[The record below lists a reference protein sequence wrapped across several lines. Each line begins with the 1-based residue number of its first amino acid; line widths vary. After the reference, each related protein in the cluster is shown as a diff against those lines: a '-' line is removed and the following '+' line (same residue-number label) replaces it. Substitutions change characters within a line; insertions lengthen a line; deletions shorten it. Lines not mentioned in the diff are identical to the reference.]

1 MFDMYNGQTYNPSQ
15 DDSSVL
21 IPWDPFNPNYDPGP
35 PPELKPKPKETQK
48 GAQAP
53 GQSKSGQRQTSEKV
67 SPQRNILEK
76 QASLSVTIA
85 ATIPSASIITASA
98 KQSSSV
104 PRPSRDQIHSTRG
117 NHSRVKVTSG
127 GTADSSSNMA
137 LGGGQGM
144 QTGRPTKK
152 RRYRP
157 RNPQQNAALR
167 STPA

>member
-21 IPWDPFNPNYDPGP
+21 IPRDPFNPNYDPGP
-35 PPELKPKPKETQK
+35 PPEPNPNPRKPQK
-48 GAQAP
+48 GTQAP

-67 SPQRNILEK
+67 SPQRNIPEK
-76 QASLSVTIA
+76 QASLIA
-85 ATIPSASIITASA
+85 ATVPSASIITASA

-104 PRPSRDQIHSTRG
+104 PRPSRDQIHSTTG
-117 NHSRVKVTSG
+117 NHSRVKVTSV

-144 QTGRPTKK
+144 QTGGPTKK

-157 RNPQQNAALR
+157 RNPQQKAALR